1 MKKGALVVL
10 IILLSVLLLS
20 CQPRPAQGE
29 KPLDTAAALKRVQ
42 TGAQGVEIELRP
54 GSLPSLIYDQNELVA
69 LIEVKNKGASI
80 GGVNDLQAQQCFVQ
94 ITGFDPNIITGTFN
108 TPRSCAEGIGT
119 LEGKNV
125 YNTEGGSNIIEFVS
139 NVNLP
144 LGVTEYSPTLN
155 FLTCYNFHTI
165 ANPSVCVDPL
175 FYQVTSEQ
183 KTCRPKDVPMGG
195 GQGAPVGVS
204 YVGVDMV
211 GDRTIFEIS
220 VRNIGSG
227 RVLSPFTN
235 IQNCGQSSLEYRDLD
250 RVSYNVQMTGGGKIN
265 CKPQDGFVRL
275 SNGEGKIICTFSI
288 PGTSAFETPLLISLD
303 YSYVQ
308 SMQRPVRIVRTPQ

>member
-1 MKKGALVVL
+1 MKKSVLVVL
-10 IILLSVLLLS
+10 IVISLLLVS
-20 CQPRPAQGE
+20 CQPRPQQGE
-29 KPLDTAAALKRVQ
+29 KPLDTAAALKKVQ
-42 TGAQGVEIELRP
+42 TGTQGVETELRP
-54 GSLPSLIYDQNELVA
+54 GSLPDLIYDQNELVA
-69 LIEVKNKGASI
+69 LVEVHNRGASI
-80 GGVNDLQAQQCFVQ
+80 NGVNDLQAQQCFVQ

-125 YNTEGGSNIIEFVS
+125 YNTDGSSNTIEFTS

-144 LGVTEYSPTLN
+144 LGVTDYNPTLN
-155 FLTCYNFHTI
+155 FLTCYYYRTV

-183 KTCRPKDVPMGG
+183 KTCRPKDVPMGS
-195 GQGAPVGVS
+195 QGAPVGVS

-211 GDRTIFEIS
+211 GDRAIFEIS
-220 VRNIGSG
+220 VRNRGTG
-227 RVLSPFTN
+227 RVLSPYTN

-250 RVSYNVQMTGGGKIN
+250 KISYNVQMAGGGKIN

-275 SNGEGKIICTFSI
+275 TNDEGKIICTFSI
-288 PGTSAFETPLLISLD
+288 PGTSAFETPLLIDLD
-303 YSYVQ
+303 YSYVD
-308 SMQRPVRIVRTPQ
+308 SMQRSIRIVQTPQ